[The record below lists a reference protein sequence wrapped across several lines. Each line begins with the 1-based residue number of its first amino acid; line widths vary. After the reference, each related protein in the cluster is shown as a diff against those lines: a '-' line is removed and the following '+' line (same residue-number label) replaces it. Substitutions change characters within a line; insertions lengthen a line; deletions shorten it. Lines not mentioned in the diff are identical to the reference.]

1 MKYLDY
7 VLLSLILLNMFS
19 LYDYNNILRIAYL
32 HITIINM
39 VNIVYV

>member
-1 MKYLDY
+1 ML
-7 VLLSLILLNMFS
+7 LLSWILLNVFS

-32 HITIINM
+32 HITIVNM